1 MIAALVGSGVV
12 GDYKDSATIV
22 PWWSFTKTVIAAAAL
37 ALVRDG
43 LVALDEF
50 IPRQRY
56 TLRQLLR
63 HQAGLTDYGL
73 LPDYHLAVSR
83 GDEPWPEKEMLAR
96 ADVNTLRYP
105 PGEGWNYSNI
115 GYLFLRHVI
124 EEATGSNFDVAL
136 KTLVLHPFEA
146 KETRLACSREDLAIV
161 QTGELV
167 GYDPRWVYHGLL
179 IGPLCEAALLL
190 HRLMTS
196 SFLPPDLISDMREQI
211 HLGGSRPG
219 RPWDSVGY
227 GLGLMI
233 GTVDGKTV
241 TGHSGVGPGSTIA
254 VYHASG
260 STHALT
266 GAAFNLGADEG
277 AGEIE
282 VLRMLGLPR
291 S

>member
-22 PWWSFTKTVIAAAAL
+22 PWWSFTKTVIAAA
-37 ALVRDG
+37 
-43 LVALDEF
+43 
-50 IPRQRY
+50 
-56 TLRQLLR
+56 
-63 HQAGLTDYGL
+63 
-73 LPDYHLAVSR
+73 
-83 GDEPWPEKEMLAR
+83 
-96 ADVNTLRYP
+96 
-105 PGEGWNYSNI
+105 
-115 GYLFLRHVI
+115 
-124 EEATGSNFDVAL
+124 
-136 KTLVLHPFEA
+136 
-146 KETRLACSREDLAIV
+146 
-161 QTGELV
+161 

-190 HRLMTS
+190 HRLMTG
-196 SFLPPDLISDMREQI
+196 SFLPPELISDMLERS
-211 HLGGSRPG
+211 HLGGSQPG

-233 GTVDGKTV
+233 GTVNGKTV

-266 GAAFNLGADEG
+266 GAAFNFGADEG
-277 AGEIE
+277 AGEFE
-282 VLRMLGLPR
+282 VLRMLDLPR